1 MSLKKPGITLRA
13 MPSFLRFGSAQL
25 AAKRQG
31 VPGLVR
37 LARYAL
43 AVLARMESHDE
54 ASSYLERLRP
64 LPDALRQQCFFGRAV
79 SPSCAERA
87 SEATGQEVLRCL
99 LERMV
104 HRTSALVAAWMA
116 VGFAHGV
123 MNTDNLSLLGVTVD
137 LNVYGF
143 LSKYDPG
150 WAPNHIDDTAR
161 YAFGAQPEIAK
172 WNLERL
178 SDALTGTPFLVDR
191 EPDATS
197 WAEPGEWLDLK
208 RAQRELQHF
217 DELFERCYVVRMEL
231 RLGLLASGRPCGTDR
246 GPGCVVKKWTT
257 WLEQT
262 GADYPRASRLLAELL
277 APSAAR
283 PPAESLRE
291 SFAEA
296 VGANSTAGLEE
307 FLQELQALRPDP
319 DALRAAV
326 PRLSLR
332 SHVLM
337 EAAKLVEL
345 KKQGSKV
352 RDFLRALQQ
361 LLQHPFGE
369 IEGIAAMSSVVD
381 DPKAFWK
388 GTDLTAE
395 ETEVDLRPS
404 LQGRLHAL
412 PPESLKQLRTSCGAQ

>member
-1 MSLKKPGITLRA
+1 
-13 MPSFLRFGSAQL
+13 
-25 AAKRQG
+25 
-31 VPGLVR
+31 
-37 LARYAL
+37 
-43 AVLARMESHDE
+43 
-54 ASSYLERLRP
+54 
-64 LPDALRQQCFFGRAV
+64 
-79 SPSCAERA
+79 
-87 SEATGQEVLRCL
+87 
-99 LERMV
+99 MV
-104 HRTSALVAAWMA
+104 
-116 VGFAHGV
+116 
-123 MNTDNLSLLGVTVD
+123 
-137 LNVYGF
+137 
-143 LSKYDPG
+143 
-150 WAPNHIDDTAR
+150 
-161 YAFGAQPEIAK
+161 
-172 WNLERL
+172 L

-296 VGANSTAGLEE
+296 VGANSTAGLE
-307 FLQELQALRPDP
+307 D
-319 DALRAAV
+319 
-326 PRLSLR
+326 
-332 SHVLM
+332 HVLM

-395 ETEVDLRPS
+395 ETEVSGSLLQGSKRKTGIAVAQRSVVRLRSVQEQQKLIETARAETQMS
-404 LQGRLHAL
+404 LQQKLLQIASKAAG
-412 PPESLKQLRTSCGAQ
+412 SLASLVK